1 MWGGNLTFAQM
12 EKKSGLNYLRSITLI
27 LLVVYMLFTLMNFLK
42 GVWNFAFHFNYGE
55 LGPPIKFQNYAGKFH
70 LVVYVSVY
78 LLEIVFMLILNR
90 FVRKN
95 GIGKGYHVLIV
106 LLSFLPLAN
115 CFLFFMLKRKLNK
128 QLFDYSGISGK
139 MSDRKLIAAW
149 VLIIIFVLSS
159 LIAPL
164 LIMYLSSPEAVSEVS
179 HNWGRFSLLITD
191 SYFLSTSLIY
201 LFYYLEFKKMLH
213 KLDLM
218 RNDISDNQLLDDRVV
233 IADL

>member
-1 MWGGNLTFAQM
+1 M
-12 EKKSGLNYLRSITLI
+12 EKKNGLNSLRRITLI
-27 LLVVYMLFTLMNFLK
+27 LLIAYMLFTLMNFLK
-42 GVWNFAFHFNYGE
+42 GAWNFAFHFNYEE
-55 LGPPIKFQNYAGKFH
+55 LSPPIKFQNYAGKFH
-70 LVVYVSVY
+70 LAVYVSVY

-95 GIGKGYHVLIV
+95 RIGKGYHVLIV

-128 QLFDYSGISGK
+128 QLFECSGISGK
-139 MSDRKLIAAW
+139 TSDRKLITAW

-164 LIMYLSSPEAVSEVS
+164 LMMYLSSPEAVSEVS
-179 HNWGRFSLLITD
+179 YYWGRFSWLITD

-201 LFYYLEFKKMLH
+201 LF
-213 KLDLM
+213 
-218 RNDISDNQLLDDRVV
+218 
-233 IADL
+233 

>member
-1 MWGGNLTFAQM
+1 M
-12 EKKSGLNYLRSITLI
+12 EKKNDLNYLRRITLI
-27 LLVVYMLFTLMNFLK
+27 LLAVYLLFALMNFLK
-42 GVWNFAFHFNYGE
+42 GIWNFAFHFSFGE
-55 LGPPIKFQNYAGKFH
+55 VSSLIKFQNYAGKFH
-70 LVVYVSVY
+70 LGVYVSVY
-78 LLEIVFMLILNR
+78 LLEIIFMLILNR
-90 FVRKN
+90 FVRKI

-139 MSDRKLIAAW
+139 MSDRKLIGAW

-164 LIMYLSSPEAVSEVS
+164 LVMYLSSPEAVSEVS
-179 HNWGRFSLLITD
+179 YNWGRFSWLISD

-213 KLDLM
+213 KVDLM
-218 RNDISDNQLLDDRVV
+218 RNGISDNQLLDDQVV
-233 IADL
+233 FTDL